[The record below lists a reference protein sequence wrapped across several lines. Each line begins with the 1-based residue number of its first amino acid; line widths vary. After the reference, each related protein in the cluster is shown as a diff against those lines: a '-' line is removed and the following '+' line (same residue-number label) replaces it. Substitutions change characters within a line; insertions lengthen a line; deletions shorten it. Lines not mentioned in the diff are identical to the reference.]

1 MFSKF
6 LSLEP
11 EKQQY
16 IINAAMKEF
25 AQKGFKNASTNEIVK
40 AANIG
45 KGMLFHYFNSKKDLY
60 LYLYDYSVKIF
71 IKDLV
76 EKTDLKEKDIFNR
89 LRQRALLEIEIINK
103 YPDMFDFI
111 MSASIEESDD
121 VKSDLELR
129 NKKMMNNRLDRYFKD
144 FDTSKFKEDIDLK
157 QAVKVITWTLE
168 GISGIS
174 TEEYKKLKSLS
185 LTQSYYEEI
194 LEKMDSYIKLL
205 KKCFY
210 K

>member
-6 LSLEP
+6 LSLEL

-25 AQKGFKNASTNEIVK
+25 AEKGFKNASTNKIVK
-40 AANIG
+40 TANIG

-60 LYLYDYSVKIF
+60 LYIYDYTVKIF

-76 EKTDLKEKDIFNR
+76 EKTDLEEKDIFDR

-103 YPDMFDFI
+103 YPDMFNFI
-111 MSASIEESDD
+111 MSASVEEADD

-129 NKKMMNNRLDRYFKD
+129 TKKMMNNRLDRYFED
-144 FDTSKFKEDIDLK
+144 FDTSKFKEDIDLH
-157 QAVKVITWTLE
+157 QAVKVIIWTLE
-168 GISGIS
+168 GIS

-194 LEKMDSYIKLL
+194 LVKMDSYIKLL